1 MAIIKHISVKNR
13 FYSDAVE
20 YLTCKFDEY
29 TNKPILDEKGRV
41 QERESYLIEGVNCN
55 ADTFGAECIE
65 TNRLYGKNNSIKDV
79 KAHHYII
86 SFDPTDDITME
97 QAMKFGKQWLEV
109 FVPGH
114 QAVLAVHPDGHNG
127 SQNMHVHIV
136 INSVRKYE
144 GKKEKWHDK
153 PCEWKQGCKHK
164 STGKLMYHAKKWVM
178 RQCLLLGYGQV
189 DLLTKKHTDNYWV
202 EKRLMDKNASD
213 GVGVTSNKEL
223 IRNTIEKLLPSV
235 DSFEQMVEFLKGIY
249 GWKIRVTDKTVT
261 FATADMKKGIRGNKL
276 GEGYGK
282 TELVERIEHNV
293 EERKAEQKAQRIA
306 EETERAKVEAA
317 AKEKEIRK
325 KKQLEEERKQR
336 EILSRKRKLAFER
349 NNIQHQYYSA
359 ELERPDWNKEYTDY
373 LNTQFISDYAAFSEK
388 ELTAPIMTRE
398 EFESRQ
404 AVNLYRVKA
413 EKAGLIWEETLSGIT
428 SVTHRWKWEYMDY
441 LEAIRYKAVD
451 SVTLQE
457 AREEILTYDEFAEIK
472 ELEVKE
478 KEPEQVVDDSNQ
490 FVNEN
495 TVDTEIMEQP
505 VFEVDIVPKVEST
518 LEDVS
523 TIPEEIIDGKT
534 TEKDIESE
542 PIDFKKLSIK
552 ERAELLSEPTDD
564 IMTEFNAYCKRMG
577 YTEEKVRSI
586 RYKMA
591 LYDDFLEEFNYRKKH
606 YGVREASRIEEVHEK
621 NRGAR

>member
-41 QERESYLIEGVNCN
+41 QERDSYLIEGVNCN
-55 ADTFGAECIE
+55 DDTFGAECIE

-86 SFDPTDDITME
+86 SFEPTDDITME
-97 QAMKFGKQWLEV
+97 QAMEFGKQWLEV

-144 GKKEKWHDK
+144 GKKEKWHEK

-202 EKRLMDKNASD
+202 EKRLIDKNASD
-213 GVGVTSNKEL
+213 GIGLTSNKEL

-282 TELVERIEHNV
+282 AELIERIEYAV
-293 EERKAEQKAQRIA
+293 AERKAEQEARRIA
-306 EETERAKVEAA
+306 EEKERAKAEAA
-317 AKEKEIRK
+317 AKEEEVRK
-325 KKQLEEERKQR
+325 TKQIEEERKQR

-373 LNTQFISDYAAFSEK
+373 LNTQFISDYAAFLEE

-398 EFESRQ
+398 EFEARQ
-404 AVNLYRVKA
+404 AATLYIEKA

-428 SVTHRWKWEYMDY
+428 SVTHRWKWEYMNY
-441 LEAIRYKAVD
+441 LEEIRFRD
-451 SVTLQE
+451 IDTVTLQD
-457 AREEILTYDEFAEIK
+457 AKEEILSYEEFAKIK
-472 ELEVKE
+472 DTEAMEKEQELVVGFSYDISCDMASDDITMSAFEEPVVKE
-478 KEPEQVVDDSNQ
+478 EVEPR
-490 FVNEN
+490 
-495 TVDTEIMEQP
+495 
-505 VFEVDIVPKVEST
+505 
-518 LEDVS
+518 
-523 TIPEEIIDGKT
+523 TIDYT
-534 TEKDIESE
+534 
-542 PIDFKKLSIK
+542 KLSIK
-552 ERAELLSEPTDD
+552 ERAEILPAPTDD
-564 IMTEFNAYCKRMG
+564 IKAEYDAYCERMR
-577 YTEEKVRSI
+577 YTGEKIRSI
-586 RYKMA
+586 RYKMT
-591 LYDDFLEEFNYRKKH
+591 LYDEFMEEYNYRKKH
-606 YGVREASRIEEVHEK
+606 FGVRDDSRTIAVSEK
-621 NRGAR
+621 SRGAR

>member
-41 QERESYLIEGVNCN
+41 QERDSYLIEGVNCN

-86 SFDPTDDITME
+86 SFEPTDDITME
-97 QAMKFGKQWLEV
+97 QAIEFGKQWLEV

-164 STGKLMYHAKKWVM
+164 STGELMYNAKKWGM

-202 EKRLMDKNASD
+202 EKRLIDKNASD

-249 GWKIRVTDKTVT
+249 GWKIRVTDKSVT
-261 FATADMKKGIRGNKL
+261 FATANMKKGIRGNKL

-282 TELVERIEHNV
+282 AELIECIEHAV
-293 EERKAEQKAQRIA
+293 AERKAEQEARRIA
-306 EETERAKVEAA
+306 EEKERAKAEAA
-317 AKEKEIRK
+317 AKEEEVRK
-325 KKQLEEERKQR
+325 ANQLEEERKER
-336 EILSRKRKLAFER
+336 KILSRKRKLAFER
-349 NNIQHQYYSA
+349 NNIQHQYYRE
-359 ELERPDWNKEYTDY
+359 ELNRPDWDREYTAY
-373 LNTQFISDYAAFSEK
+373 LNTQFISDYAAFSEE
-388 ELTAPIMTRE
+388 ELTAPLMTRE
-398 EFESRQ
+398 ELETRQ
-404 AVNLYRVKA
+404 VVTLYLEKA
-413 EKAGLIWEETLSGIT
+413 EKAELIWEETLSGIT

-441 LEAIRYKAVD
+441 LEAIRFKDVD

-457 AREEILTYDEFAEIK
+457 AKEDILTYDEFAEIK

-478 KEPEQVVDDSNQ
+478 KEPEQVVDDSNE
-490 FVNEN
+490 FVNKN
-495 TVDTEIMEQP
+495 IVDTDIMEQP
-505 VFEVDIVPKVEST
+505 VFKADIVPKVEST

-523 TIPEEIIDGKT
+523 TIPEEPIDGKT
-534 TEKDIESE
+534 IEKDIG
-542 PIDFKKLSIK
+542 PKPVDFKQLSIK

-577 YTEEKVRSI
+577 YTEEKMRSI
-586 RYKMA
+586 RYKMS
-591 LYDDFLEEFNYRKKH
+591 LFDEFMKEYDYRKH
-606 YGVREASRIEEVHEK
+606 YMATEKDFISKSISKSR
-621 NRGAR
+621 